1 MKMVGVDMEMLI
13 EFAELDVKIRELN
26 QQIKAIKS
34 EKLKMEDTLLE
45 QMTDS
50 GVGKISLE
58 GLGTLYIRSQIWP
71 KFKEGKTRMD
81 VMQAMIA
88 DGISDDFIKEDY
100 NTQSFAAY
108 IREVEKSGDSL
119 PQNLMKVVEASER
132 FNLVRVN

>member
-1 MKMVGVDMEMLI
+1 MVGVDMEMLI